1 MGFRLAF
8 GRTRYR
14 YTYYGS
20 GFEGWISELRLANR
34 TMLGGEAYALMSNAS
49 AWTSSY
55 AMNGCSV
62 KENPLRFSSSV
73 TLPTCPSMSTCH
85 QDHFAVETPSAA
97 ISLHRITSRRSVAAA
112 FSGFARQRT
121 SGASAAR
128 RPGAWNV
135 APIAHAAAS
144 ASIARTAHVFA
155 NATLTTTTP
164 TSHASRTDTTNEES
178 SRSMS
183 SSSTTSV
190 PMSATPRTA
199 GTMPT
204 TTTLFAEV
212 ANVSAFSTS
221 VWIVIVVVVAVICLG
236 IGMLVACVK
245 YWRAR
250 GTNQEESA
258 PNNVAV
264 NENIKDDEDMSSAIY
279 GICLLLFNINLRPQ
293 QLFLF
298 FCR

>member
-1 MGFRLAF
+1 MTEATLDDETVLWTSDGVNSSLTVYTNFTIAFWAQARESLNFSETPSAVGISFEPRGSLFMLLEIISSDSQQVGIGFFLGTDGFSIQQSANLLVSSIVVQRQPLIGWHHYTIVCENNEVFVYIDGSARDSSTNRAVNAVTKMGFRLAF

-128 RPGAWNV
+128 RPGAWSV
-135 APIAHAAAS
+135 APVAHAAAS
-144 ASIARTAHVFA
+144 AS
-155 NATLTTTTP
+155 
-164 TSHASRTDTTNEES
+164 
-178 SRSMS
+178 
-183 SSSTTSV
+183 
-190 PMSATPRTA
+190 
-199 GTMPT
+199 
-204 TTTLFAEV
+204 
-212 ANVSAFSTS
+212 
-221 VWIVIVVVVAVICLG
+221 
-236 IGMLVACVK
+236 
-245 YWRAR
+245 
-250 GTNQEESA
+250 
-258 PNNVAV
+258 
-264 NENIKDDEDMSSAIY
+264 
-279 GICLLLFNINLRPQ
+279 
-293 QLFLF
+293 
-298 FCR
+298 